1 MQALGILIVAAVVF
15 FLCWVVDKLFSK
27 LFRSK
32 AQQRSGMAVRANK
45 RYGVFGV
52 MLSVLGILGIVA
64 GARGEKL
71 LLICGIIVLL
81 MGAALATHYLSFG
94 IFYDG
99 ESFLLC
105 RFGRKSQEHRF
116 SEIKSQQLYAVTGG
130 SIVIELRLNDG
141 ATLTLQSTMDG
152 VYPFMDTA
160 FARWCMQTGHSI
172 EECDFY
178 DPSKS
183 WWFPHEEEAGKAE
196 EG

>member
-1 MQALGILIVAAVVF
+1 MEAISIFVVAGLVF
-15 FLCWVVDKLFSK
+15 LVCWLVDRAFTK

-52 MLSVLGILGIVA
+52 ILSVLGILGIVA
-64 GARGEKL
+64 GTTNERLFTYA
-71 LLICGIIVLL
+71 GIIVLL
-81 MGAALATHYLSFG
+81 MGLGLAVHYLSFG

-99 ESFLLC
+99 ESFLVC

-116 SEIKSQQLYAVTGG
+116 GEIVSQKLYVVTGG
-130 SIVIELRLNDG
+130 SIVIELGLEDG
-141 ATLTLQSTMDG
+141 SSLSLQSTMDG

-160 FARWCMQTGHSI
+160 FAAWCMQTGHKM
-172 EECDFY
+172 EECSFY

-183 WWFPHEEEAGKAE
+183 WWFPHEEEA
-196 EG
+196 

>member
-15 FLCWVVDKLFSK
+15 FLCWVVDKLFSR
-27 LFRSK
+27 LFRSR

-52 MLSVLGILGIVA
+52 ILSVLGILGIVA
-64 GARGEKL
+64 GIRGERL
-71 LLICGIIVLL
+71 LLWCGIIVLL
-81 MGAALATHYLSFG
+81 MGAALAAHYLSFG

-99 ESFLLC
+99 ESYLLC

-116 SEIKSQQLYAVTGG
+116 SEIVSQRLYAVTGG
-130 SIVIELRLNDG
+130 STVIELALKDG
-141 ATLTLQSTMDG
+141 STLTLQSTMDG

-160 FARWCMQTGHSI
+160 FAGWCMQTGRKMD
-172 EECDFY
+172 ECGFY

-183 WWFPHEEEAGKAE
+183 WWFPHEEADGEKE
-196 EG
+196 E

>member
-1 MQALGILIVAAVVF
+1 MQIIVIVIIAALVF
-15 FLCWVVDKLFSK
+15 LVCRLVDLAFIK

-32 AQQRSGMAVRANK
+32 AQHRSGLAIRASK
-45 RYGVFGV
+45 RYGIFGV
-52 MLSVLGILGIVA
+52 MFSVLGILGILGGVGGESILTYA
-64 GARGEKL
+64 G
-71 LLICGIIVLL
+71 IVVLL
-81 MGAALATHYLSFG
+81 MGLGLTVHYLSFG

-105 RFGRKSQEHRF
+105 RFGRKSQEHRYD
-116 SEIKSQQLYAVTGG
+116 EIVSQKLYVVTGG
-130 SIVIELRLNDG
+130 STIME
-141 ATLTLQSTMDG
+141 LTLKDGSTVSVQSTMDG

-160 FARWCMQTGHSI
+160 FAGWCMQTGRKM

-183 WWFPHEEEAGKAE
+183 WWFPHEEE